1 MNTQESRKAV
11 ENFMYYM
18 YNVWSEDEAYKVFG
32 NIMGKHL
39 WSKWNNSHDE
49 LQWFAYIDGEN
60 RTKIIERANEA
71 YNK

>member
-1 MNTQESRKAV
+1 MNTKDARKAV

-18 YNVWSEDEAYKVFG
+18 YNVWSEDEAYKVYG

-39 WSKWNNSHDE
+39 WSKWCNAHDE
-49 LQWFAYIDGEN
+49 LSWYAYLDGEN
-60 RTKIIERANEA
+60 RTKIIERANEV